1 MRGWKSEC
9 FLVPA
14 FLLWTEQV
22 RLRRRNRIL
31 LSSYSV
37 ESRTRLKW
45 LSSSSSS
52 SRKIQIFKGVQQR
65 RPCLA
70 TATDFVTSGA
80 AEDLEGNPSVWCW
93 GPRCGW
99 NLLKERF
106 LLCLFLPPLQLLLR
120 SHLNAKS
127 EPRLGDFWS
136 HPSKTSLRI
145 YFSSFPS
152 YFFPSFFP

>member
-22 RLRRRNRIL
+22 RLGRRNRIL
-31 LSSYSV
+31 LSSYGV

-52 SRKIQIFKGVQQR
+52 RKIRYSHWLCYLWSSWGLRGQR
-65 RPCLA
+65 DPY
-70 TATDFVTSGA
+70 
-80 AEDLEGNPSVWCW
+80 PSVWCW
-93 GPRCGW
+93 GPRCCW

-106 LLCLFLPPLQLLLR
+106 LLCLFLPPFQLLLR
-120 SHLNAKS
+120 SHLNAES
-127 EPRLGDFWS
+127 ESRLGNFWS
-136 HPSKTSLRI
+136 NPSKTSLRI

-152 YFFPSFFP
+152 YFLPSFFL